1 MALPLPLKEWRR
13 EREAR
18 RAPAWLDLLPRWF
31 LAAQVELQLGARVLL
46 LLLLLLSLL
55 LLYCR
60 HLLQQPLQ
68 PPLLPRLPR
77 VGSASAVDLLLRR
90 RRWLLQNPRLP
101 LLDLERQCCDIW
113 LAFVCGGRERGGL
126 RGGGGGLLPLRPRGG
141 AGSPAGESAEKEGAS
156 GCSSVFGKI
165 GRERRRERE
174 R

>member
-101 LLDLERQCCDIW
+101 LLDLERQCCDIR
-113 LAFVCGGRERGGL
+113 LAFVCGGRERGG
-126 RGGGGGLLPLRPRGG
+126 REGGEALLGGL
-141 AGSPAGESAEKEGAS
+141 
-156 GCSSVFGKI
+156 
-165 GRERRRERE
+165 
-174 R
+174 